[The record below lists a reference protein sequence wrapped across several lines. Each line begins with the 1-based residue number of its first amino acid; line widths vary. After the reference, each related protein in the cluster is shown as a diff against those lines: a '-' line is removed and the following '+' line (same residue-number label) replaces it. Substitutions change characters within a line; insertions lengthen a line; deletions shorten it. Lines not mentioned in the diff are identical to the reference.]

1 MPLNPL
7 LLILFIIISKDGEAK
22 LVRSVPHSITNW
34 VSNAICVSP
43 TEGVGISDPKSFITF
58 QPFFIDVITPYSI
71 KRGEIL
77 HLVTKVFNY
86 MNYTLPVSIQHSA
99 SFTST

>member
-1 MPLNPL
+1 MSLNKL
-7 LLILFIIISKDGEAK
+7 LLILLIFISKYGEVN
-22 LVRSVPHSITNW
+22 LVKSVPHSITNW

-43 TEGVGISDPKSFITF
+43 TDGVGMSDTKSFITF

-86 MNYTLPVSIQHSA
+86 MNYTLPVSILHSTSSA
-99 SFTST
+99 SS